1 MVKNDDLLNKI
12 VEQVKADTDEKE
24 GIKEA
29 ITEDVVEPVKK
40 TDDMEMLLDDSQ
52 VIIPKVGDVIDATV
66 IDITASIVLLDIGP
80 IGTGMVIG
88 REAKSGL
95 SDDEKLGVGSS
106 VTATVVDLDND
117 DGYIELSIRE
127 ASYERAWDDLRAKKD
142 NEETISVKMLDA
154 NKGGLMVEVN
164 GVTGFLPVSQLSSK
178 NYPRVEDGD
187 KNKILELLKRLLNK
201 ELPVRIIDINQED
214 EKLIVSEKAAHSDR
228 EREAITSLHV
238 GDTISGDVSG
248 VVDFGAFVKFTPAG
262 GDVEDEDT
270 KLEGLIHISELA
282 WQLID
287 NPREVIKVG
296 DKTEAKIIG
305 IDDTRISL
313 SIKALK
319 EDPWTKITQ
328 KYSVGEIYKG
338 TVDKIN
344 HFGAFVYLDS
354 HIHGLS
360 HISEFQEMY
369 PGKKLEDKIVA
380 KEEYMWKVL
389 SIEPKEH
396 RMGLVLM
403 DEKKLKEDKKKDEPK
418 EVENT
423 ESKKEESEDDKD
435 DKAEKSSTILPSPEA
450 TDEKSKTTA
459 DKKKKSATTKKAKKS
474 TGDKKDKAKK
484 SMVDK
489 GGEEKTSSPTKTAAD
504 KKKTTEKKKDKDDP
518 VKKDKKNSVIAPKLV
533 LGAFVK

>member
-1 MVKNDDLLNKI
+1 MAKVDDLLDKI
-12 VEQVKADTDEKE
+12 VKQVKKDSDEKE
-24 GIKEA
+24 SAVKDTVKDVEQKD
-29 ITEDVVEPVKK
+29 DVVEEKEVS
-40 TDDMEMLLDDSQ
+40 TTSESTDMEELMDDASV
-52 VIIPKVGDVIDATV
+52 VIPIVGDVIDGTV
-66 IDITASIVLLDIGP
+66 IDISGSIVLLDIGP

-95 SDDEKLGVGSS
+95 AADDKLQPGSE
-106 VTATVVDLDND
+106 VTATVIDLDND

-142 NEETISVKMLDA
+142 GEETISVKMLDA

-187 KNKILELLKRLLNK
+187 KNKILELLKALINK

-214 EKLIVSEKAAHSDR
+214 EKLIVSEKAAHSDM
-228 EREAITSLHV
+228 EREAIAGLHV
-238 GDTISGDVSG
+238 GDTISGEVSG

-262 GDVEDEDT
+262 AEDDEDDA

-287 NPREVIKVG
+287 NPREVIKVN
-296 DKTEAKIIG
+296 DRTEAKIIG

-313 SIKALK
+313 SIKALQ
-319 EDPWTKITQ
+319 EDPWTKITE
-328 KYSVGEIYKG
+328 KYTVGEIYEGK
-338 TVDKIN
+338 VDKIN

-354 HIHGLS
+354 DIHGLA

-369 PGKKLEDKIVA
+369 PGKKMEDKIA
-380 KEEYMWKVL
+380 QKESFMWKVL

-403 DEKKLKEDKKKDEPK
+403 DEKKLKEGDAKDESK
-418 EVENT
+418 EDD
-423 ESKKEESEDDKD
+423 KKEEKV
-435 DKAEKSSTILPSPEA
+435 EK
-450 TDEKSKTTA
+450 EK
-459 DKKKKSATTKKAKKS
+459 
-474 TGDKKDKAKK
+474 
-484 SMVDK
+484 
-489 GGEEKTSSPTKTAAD
+489 E
-504 KKKTTEKKKDKDDP
+504 KDDP
-518 VKKDKKNSVIAPKLV
+518 VKKDDKK
-533 LGAFVK
+533 

>member
-1 MVKNDDLLNKI
+1 MVKVDDLLDKI
-12 VEQVKADTDEKE
+12 VKQVKKDSDEKE
-24 GIKEA
+24 SL
-29 ITEDVVEPVKK
+29 KK
-40 TDDMEMLLDDSQ
+40 TTTKEKKQKDDVKEGEVVTMSENTDMEELMNDANV
-52 VIIPKVGDVIDATV
+52 VIPNVGDVIDGTI
-66 IDITASIVLLDIGP
+66 IDISGSIVLLDIGP

-95 SDDEKLGVGSS
+95 AADDKLGLGSE
-106 VTATVVDLDND
+106 VTATVIDLDND

-187 KNKILELLKRLLNK
+187 KNKILELLKALINK

-214 EKLIVSEKAAHSDR
+214 EKLIVSEKAAHSDM
-228 EREAITSLHV
+228 EREAIAGLHV
-238 GDTISGDVSG
+238 GDTISGEVSG

-262 GDVEDEDT
+262 AEDEEES

-287 NPREVIKVG
+287 NPREVIKVN

-313 SIKALK
+313 SIKALQ
-319 EDPWTKITQ
+319 EDPWTKITE
-328 KYSVGEIYKG
+328 KYTVGEVYEGK
-338 TVDKIN
+338 VDKIN

-354 HIHGLS
+354 DIHGLA

-369 PGKKLEDKIVA
+369 PGKKMEDKIA
-380 KEEYMWKVL
+380 QKESFMWKVL

-403 DEKKLKEDKKKDEPK
+403 DEKKIKEGDSKDSSEEEKPSDTKKSDKKDE
-418 EVENT
+418 
-423 ESKKEESEDDKD
+423 KKE
-435 DKAEKSSTILPSPEA
+435 
-450 TDEKSKTTA
+450 DE
-459 DKKKKSATTKKAKKS
+459 
-474 TGDKKDKAKK
+474 KKDKK
-484 SMVDK
+484 
-489 GGEEKTSSPTKTAAD
+489 EK
-504 KKKTTEKKKDKDDP
+504 EKDNP
-518 VKKDKKNSVIAPKLV
+518 VKKDAKK
-533 LGAFVK
+533 

>member
-24 GIKEA
+24 VAQKV

-40 TDDMEMLLDDSQ
+40 SDDMEMLLDDSQ

-95 SDDEKLGVGSS
+95 SDDEKLGVGSG

-228 EREAITSLHV
+228 EREAITGLHV

-262 GDVEDEDT
+262 GDTEDEDT

-319 EDPWTKITQ
+319 EDPWTKITE

-338 TVDKIN
+338 KVDKIN

-423 ESKKEESEDDKD
+423 ESKKEEVEANKD
-435 DKAEKSSTILPSPEA
+435 DKEVSSDTPSPEA
-450 TDEKSKTTA
+450 MDEQSKATA
-459 DKKKKSATTKKAKKS
+459 DKKKKSVTTKKEKKS
-474 TGDKKDKAKK
+474 TVDKKDKEKK
-484 SMVDK
+484 SSTVK
-489 GGEEKTSSPTKTAAD
+489 AAAD
-504 KKKTTEKKKDKDDP
+504 KKKNTEKKKDKDDP
-518 VKKDKKNSVIAPKLV
+518 VKKDEKK
-533 LGAFVK
+533 

>member
-1 MVKNDDLLNKI
+1 MAKVDELLDKI
-12 VEQVKADTDEKE
+12 VKKVKADTDKEVADKKAVKDDEK
-24 GIKEA
+24 IVVAAEA
-29 ITEDVVEPVKK
+29 GDMDALMDADQVV
-40 TDDMEMLLDDSQ
+40 
-52 VIIPKVGDVIDATV
+52 IPRVNDVIDGIV

-95 SDDEKLGVGSS
+95 ADDDKLGVGSK
-106 VTATVVDLDND
+106 VTATVIDLDND

-228 EREAITSLHV
+228 EREAIAGLHV
-238 GDTISGDVSG
+238 GDTISGEVSG
-248 VVDFGAFVKFTPAG
+248 VVDFGAFVKFTPAEAES
-262 GDVEDEDT
+262 DDEDE

-296 DKTEAKIIG
+296 DRTEAKIIG

-338 TVDKIN
+338 KVDKIN

-354 HIHGLS
+354 DIHGLA

-369 PGKKLEDKIVA
+369 PGKKLDDKIVQ

-403 DEKKLKEDKKKDEPK
+403 DEKKMKEGD
-418 EVENT
+418 
-423 ESKKEESEDDKD
+423 KKEEKLE
-435 DKAEKSSTILPSPEA
+435 EKK
-450 TDEKSKTTA
+450 EKEEVKEVSDAKP
-459 DKKKKSATTKKAKKS
+459 KKEKKTKKE
-474 TGDKKDKAKK
+474 D
-484 SMVDK
+484 VV
-489 GGEEKTSSPTKTAAD
+489 EEKK
-504 KKKTTEKKKDKDDP
+504 EKDDP
-518 VKKDKKNSVIAPKLV
+518 AKEGEKK
-533 LGAFVK
+533 